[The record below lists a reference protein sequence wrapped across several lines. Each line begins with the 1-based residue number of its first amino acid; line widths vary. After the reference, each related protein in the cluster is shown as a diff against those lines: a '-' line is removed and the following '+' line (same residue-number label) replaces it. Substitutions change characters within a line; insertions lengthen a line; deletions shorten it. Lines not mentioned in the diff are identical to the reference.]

1 MKLRFL
7 GEGLTPELGSGAC
20 TPRQPYSTSNN
31 QIETIPSE
39 HTARFLG
46 RTYTLRRPI
55 QKVNSQSC
63 ARKYRG
69 VTYVA

>member
-7 GEGLTPELGSGAC
+7 GQA
-20 TPRQPYSTSNN
+20 YSTSNN

-46 RTYTLRRPI
+46 QSYTPRRPI
-55 QKVNSQSC
+55 QTVNSRSEVK
-63 ARKYRG
+63 KYRG
-69 VTYVA
+69 VAYGA